1 MEYVLTQMEKQLHL
15 GRRALP
21 HQISILDTVYWVSE
35 AWKVVGNN
43 TITKCFEKT
52 GFSFPAGGG
61 EQVTDGDDNINDE
74 DDDIPLSIQKLTND
88 LFGFE
93 LSNLVKLDQEVN
105 TFDNNTTDWDFP
117 VQHILENEVSDEC
130 MDDPDDEEQCISDIP
145 TISDAYSFLDK
156 LKVFA
161 QHKGNAYLLEN
172 VMSPCGIVK

>member
-35 AWKVVGNN
+35 AWKVVENN

-93 LSNLVKLDQEVN
+93 FSDLVKLDQEVN
-105 TFDNNTTDWDFP
+105 TFDNNTTIIQLLQMHT
-117 VQHILENEVSDEC
+117 VLLIN
-130 MDDPDDEEQCISDIP
+130 
-145 TISDAYSFLDK
+145 
-156 LKVFA
+156 LKSL
-161 QHKGNAYLLEN
+161 HSIKEMLICWKML
-172 VMSPCGIVK
+172 

>member
-35 AWKVVGNN
+35 AWKVVENN

-93 LSNLVKLDQEVN
+93 LSDLFKLDQEVN
-105 TFDNNTTDWDFP
+105 TFDNNTTEWNFSSSTHP
-117 VQHILENEVSDEC
+117 
-130 MDDPDDEEQCISDIP
+130 
-145 TISDAYSFLDK
+145 
-156 LKVFA
+156 
-161 QHKGNAYLLEN
+161 
-172 VMSPCGIVK
+172 

>member
-35 AWKVVGNN
+35 AWKVVENN

-61 EQVTDGDDNINDE
+61 EQVTDGDDNINNE
-74 DDDIPLSIQKLTND
+74 DDDISLSIQKLTND

-93 LSNLVKLDQEVN
+93 FSDLVKLDQEVN
-105 TFDNNTTDWDFP
+105 TFDNNTTIIQLLQMHTVFLINLKSL
-117 VQHILENEVSDEC
+117 HSIKEILIC
-130 MDDPDDEEQCISDIP
+130 WKM
-145 TISDAYSFLDK
+145 L
-156 LKVFA
+156 
-161 QHKGNAYLLEN
+161 
-172 VMSPCGIVK
+172 